1 MTDFLKRVLNA
12 QLAVTL
18 LAGTAATFL
27 RVDDMIPPEVW
38 KDVVNTCLLMFVG
51 GGLLKE
57 GMSAFAQ
64 KGQP

>member
-1 MTDFLKRVLNA
+1 MDFLKRVLNA
-12 QLAVTL
+12 QLAVVL

-27 RVDDMIPPEVW
+27 RVQDLVPAEVW
-38 KDVVNTCLLMFVG
+38 KDVVNTCLMVFVG

-57 GMSAFAQ
+57 GLSAFAQ

>member
-1 MTDFLKRVLNA
+1 MDFLKRVLNA
-12 QLAVTL
+12 QLAVVL

-27 RVDDMIPPEVW
+27 RVQDLIPPEVL
-38 KDVVNTCLLMFVG
+38 KDVVNTCLMVFVG

-57 GMSAFAQ
+57 GLSAFAQ

>member
-1 MTDFLKRVLNA
+1 MDFLKRVLNA
-12 QLAVTL
+12 QLAVVL

-27 RVDDMIPPEVW
+27 RVQDLIPPEVW
-38 KDVVNTCLLMFVG
+38 KDVVNTCLMVFVG

-57 GMSAFAQ
+57 GLSAFAN